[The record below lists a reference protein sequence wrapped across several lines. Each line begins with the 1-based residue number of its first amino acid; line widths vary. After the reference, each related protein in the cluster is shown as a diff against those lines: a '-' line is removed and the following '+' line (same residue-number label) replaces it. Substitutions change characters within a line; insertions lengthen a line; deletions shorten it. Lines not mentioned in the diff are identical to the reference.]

1 MYEVWFRSASG
12 LEPLVGRIP
21 LVGRDLAANYDQFS
35 PKTGQ
40 NWQEILRQKINS
52 IARSSM

>member
-12 LEPLVGRIP
+12 LEP